1 MSKIVLIEL
10 DFSSLKSKA
19 TTLTQGK
26 SQLPGHTCSCLVCE
40 FRGSL
45 LLLQNLVMGQCA
57 FSWLNDG
64 QPLTSKTE
72 FVRRCNFKG
81 QSHAEGIN
89 SLTKWTFGLHL
100 KGFSSFS
107 WKASTRRSL
116 LWHHFQGDAHFTEG
130 LLHSDTRCP
139 RIIPQWVQVPKV
151 SEQHQSHVIL
161 SLSLD
166 LPN

>member
-1 MSKIVLIEL
+1 MSKIFLIEL
-10 DFSSLKSKA
+10 DFSSLKNKA

-45 LLLQNLVMGQCA
+45 PLLQNLVMGQ
-57 FSWLNDG
+57 WLQCFFLVNDD

-116 LWHHFQGDAHFTEG
+116 LWNHFQGDAHSQKDFCTVTHAVQESF
-130 LLHSDTRCP
+130 HSGSRYQKCQSS
-139 RIIPQWVQVPKV
+139 IKV
-151 SEQHQSHVIL
+151 MSFCH
-161 SLSLD
+161 
-166 LPN
+166 